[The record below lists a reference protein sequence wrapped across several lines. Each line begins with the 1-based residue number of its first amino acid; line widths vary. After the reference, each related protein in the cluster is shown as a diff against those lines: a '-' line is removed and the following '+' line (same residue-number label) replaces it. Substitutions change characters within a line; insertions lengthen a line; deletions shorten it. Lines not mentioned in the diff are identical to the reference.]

1 GTALTTRAPG
11 AVGSGRGEAQQAARS
26 TSALLSAIV
35 REAGLVVEDGRIRPA
50 GALRSMGAAE
60 TAIRELEHAWARQPF
75 RAPEARRLGAGGA
88 GGGAAE
94 KQGRLVRLGGADAR
108 GGAGVRGGTAGQG
121 DSIVLPPRAAARAMT
136 VLAGLRQPFT
146 TSEARTALDTTRR
159 TVIPLLEHL
168 DARGWTRRLDA
179 GHREVVR

>member
-1 GTALTTRAPG
+1 M
-11 AVGSGRGEAQQAARS
+11 GSGRGEAQQAARS

-75 RAPEARRLGAGGA
+75 RAPEARRLERLGLGRTEIA
-88 GGGAAE
+88 AAE

-179 GHREVVR
+179 GHREVVRTHTHD